1 MPGSVWCQWPIGQTQ
16 PCPRSLCSRG
26 WDRPINSSLSGRRD
40 TWEKNPWA
48 TMTAPVLWGP
58 RVMDR
63 ESVKAE
69 SKGWLAW
76 LVSGVAILKFL
87 TFYLWTC
94 VLWVRL
100 WRKTEH
106 LWSGETC
113 KFVAASLIL
122 RNGLFPAISTN
133 KDITVISDS
142 SPSGQIG
149 RRTIPAIWQLSD
161 CSHSLRWA
169 QDVKNRGRWPQIAYE
184 RSDSVSPDSIIFLIY
199 RKALNALTWD
209 IFFLYLISFN

>member
-1 MPGSVWCQWPIGQTQ
+1 
-16 PCPRSLCSRG
+16 
-26 WDRPINSSLSGRRD
+26 
-40 TWEKNPWA
+40 
-48 TMTAPVLWGP
+48 MTAPVLWGP

-63 ESVKAE
+63 ESDKAE

-76 LVSGVAILKFL
+76 IVSGVAILKFL

-94 VLWVRL
+94 VLSEALEKNRAPVI
-100 WRKTEH
+100 
-106 LWSGETC
+106 GETC

-122 RNGLFPAISTN
+122 INGLLPAMSIN

-161 CSHSLRWA
+161 CSYSLQWA

-184 RSDSVSPDSIIFLIY
+184 RSDFSEPRLLHLLIH

-209 IFFLYLISFN
+209 IWFPLINRWH